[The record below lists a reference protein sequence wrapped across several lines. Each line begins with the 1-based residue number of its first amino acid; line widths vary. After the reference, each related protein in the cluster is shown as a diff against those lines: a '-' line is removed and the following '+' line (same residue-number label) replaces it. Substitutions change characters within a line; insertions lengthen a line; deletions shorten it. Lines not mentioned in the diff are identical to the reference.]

1 MKIAGSGAG
10 SGYIGQRNGSTDLD
24 PDLYQNVTDPQHCV
38 ILSTQIEI
46 RSRSVFFKLQMQILL
61 NSSFVL

>member
-10 SGYIGQRNGSTDLD
+10 SGYIGQRHGSTDLD

-38 ILSTQIEI
+38 ILSIPIEM
-46 RSRSVFFKLQMQILL
+46 RSRSAYFELRSREENFE
-61 NSSFVL
+61 